1 MQAAARSPAP
11 RARQPVCNNETW
23 SAPAGQVSPL
33 FWPLAVLAC
42 GCGMGSRFGW
52 WAIDSAPV
60 TATAIAVMLI
70 GGLPHGACDM
80 ALAATAW
87 RTGRRLMAALVTAYI
102 GVAAAMAML
111 WWLAPVLALLVFL
124 ALAALHF
131 GEDWAMLPA
140 GLLRL
145 MAGLAVIATAALG
158 APQAVAALFTAMTA
172 SPLGTPI
179 AAWAAAMAPMTLLV
193 TLVGLILAWQAGHR
207 AWVMAHTMSYACL
220 LTLPPL
226 IGFGVFFVGLHAPL
240 HWRQVVRALPP
251 MRHGAAKRQGAGLT
265 VLVLA
270 IWLGALWG
278 KGLLMARPATL
289 LLVGGDAFCLLSI
302 VAAPH
307 LALSLA
313 LERHVRRP
321 GHG

>member
-207 AWVMAHTMSYACL
+207 AWVMAQTMSYACL

-226 IGFGVFFVGLHAPL
+226 IGFCVFFVGLHAPL

-251 MRHGAAKRQGAGLT
+251 MRHGAAKHQGAGLT

>member
-23 SAPAGQVSPL
+23 SAPAGQVSAL

-193 TLVGLILAWQAGHR
+193 TLVGLILAWQAGNR
-207 AWVMAHTMSYACL
+207 AWVMAQTMSYACL

-240 HWRQVVRALPP
+240 HWRQVARALPP

-270 IWLGALWG
+270 IWFGALWG